1 MLYDWN
7 FSRIRV
13 IETSHI
19 LRRQE
24 AWVLLMVSG
33 AALGAATESL
43 LPPLTDGLQ
52 VLLMNTVTTR
62 VLHMVWSRPASNAEL
77 FDARNAHLLT

>member
-1 MLYDWN
+1 M
-7 FSRIRV
+7 
-13 IETSHI
+13 
-19 LRRQE
+19 
-24 AWVLLMVSG
+24 LLMVSG

-62 VLHMVWSRPASNAEL
+62 VLHMVWSRPASNAL
-77 FDARNAHLLT
+77 FDARNAHLQT

>member
-1 MLYDWN
+1 M
-7 FSRIRV
+7 
-13 IETSHI
+13 
-19 LRRQE
+19 
-24 AWVLLMVSG
+24 LLMVSG

-77 FDARNAHLLT
+77 LGARNAHSQT

>member
-1 MLYDWN
+1 M
-7 FSRIRV
+7 
-13 IETSHI
+13 
-19 LRRQE
+19 
-24 AWVLLMVSG
+24 LLMASG
-33 AALGAATESL
+33 AALGAVTEFL

-77 FDARNAHLLT
+77 FDARMAHCRKVTAPQALL